1 MINDP
6 AETLLH
12 ELRGSPASLV
22 KLVEEV
28 RWRPLLHVVDV
39 SAEAIIGWRT
49 DDPRAWRL
57 VLEWLTAMDVEVSV
71 N

>member
-1 MINDP
+1 MTINDP
-6 AETLLH
+6 TENLLH
-12 ELRGSPASLV
+12 ELREGPASLV
-22 KLVEEV
+22 KLVEAV
-28 RWRPLLHVVDV
+28 RWRPLHIVDI

-57 VLEWLTAMDVEVSV
+57 VLEWLTAMDVEVNV